1 MGADARV
8 TTTLPHRWAKN
19 SRGGVTSLLL
29 AGTIA
34 LLLSGQARAQTPE
47 QPPEQPP
54 AATEPPVEPPVQT
67 EPVQSQAEPVQEPP
81 VPEPPVPG
89 DEPMPASDPTAV
101 DPEAVSEG
109 PLRDPVLQQD
119 ESDPRTLERDPAP
132 EAEEDEL
139 AAGPPAEDAS
149 PMEICA
155 QPPEEDLT
163 VLQRV
168 RRSLTVTACASSA
181 WLDGLFGDQ
190 IHYDDYHATYGT
202 VTMGGLW
209 SDYDGFDPRL
219 RFRARLQL
227 PQWDERIS
235 AFAGRVGED
244 DYVSDTEGDFDA
256 LPTRQF
262 GTLEDESV
270 LLGLGYSSPE
280 RTGNDFDAGVGV
292 RVDVPLDPYARAR
305 YEVVRSFAD
314 RYVFSAR
321 ETVFWQNTEGFGTTT
336 RVNIDRVISD
346 RFLLRWSN
354 LGKYTEE
361 TTGMEWYTQ
370 VTLFQSVGQRTGLAW
385 QAQMEG
391 ATDNEVQITR
401 NAARLILR
409 RQLTPEWLILELRG
423 GVSWPRRKLTEDRDA
438 SPEVGIAFEMQF
450 GQKRDRVRPR

>member
-1 MGADARV
+1 M
-8 TTTLPHRWAKN
+8 N
-19 SRGGVTSLLL
+19 
-29 AGTIA
+29 
-34 LLLSGQARAQTPE
+34 Q
-47 QPPEQPP
+47 
-54 AATEPPVEPPVQT
+54 
-67 EPVQSQAEPVQEPP
+67 
-81 VPEPPVPG
+81 
-89 DEPMPASDPTAV
+89 
-101 DPEAVSEG
+101 G
-109 PLRDPVLQQD
+109 PLRGPVLRQNQG
-119 ESDPRTLERDPAP
+119 DPRTLEREPDTQNDDDP
-132 EAEEDEL
+132 L
-139 AAGPPAEDAS
+139 ADGPPPGEEAS

-155 QPPEEDLT
+155 QPAENHAT

-202 VTMGGLW
+202 ATVGGLW

-227 PQWDERIS
+227 PQWDERVS

-244 DYVSDTEGDFDA
+244 DYISDTEGDFYA

-262 GTLEDESV
+262 GTLEEESV

-292 RVDVPLDPYARAR
+292 RVDWPLDPYARAR
-305 YEVVRSFAD
+305 YEIVRAFNE

-336 RVNIDRVISD
+336 RINLDRVISE

-361 TTGMEWYTQ
+361 TLGLEWYSQ
-370 VTLFQSVGQRTGLAW
+370 VTLFQSIGLRTGLAW
-385 QAQMEG
+385 QAQIEG
-391 ATDNEVQITR
+391 ATDNEVQLTR
-401 NAARLILR
+401 NVVGLIMR

-423 GVSWPRRKLTEDRDA
+423 GVAWPRRRLSEEREA

-450 GQKRDRVRPR
+450 GQKRDRLRPD

>member
-1 MGADARV
+1 MGPPTAPPPSEPAQSE
-8 TTTLPHRWAKN
+8 PIQSEA
-19 SRGGVTSLLL
+19 L
-29 AGTIA
+29 A
-34 LLLSGQARAQTPE
+34 
-47 QPPEQPP
+47 
-54 AATEPPVEPPVQT
+54 
-67 EPVQSQAEPVQEPP
+67 
-81 VPEPPVPG
+81 G
-89 DEPMPASDPTAV
+89 DEPHEPASEQTQPATNPEAV
-101 DPEAVSEG
+101 DPDAVSEG

-119 ESDPRTLERDPAP
+119 ESDPRPLERDPEGTP
-132 EAEEDEL
+132 EAEDPL
-139 AAGPPAEDAS
+139 AAGPPADDAS

-155 QPPEEDLT
+155 QPAESDPT
-163 VLQRV
+163 MLQKV
-168 RRSLTVTACASSA
+168 RRTLTVTACASSA

-202 VTMGGLW
+202 MTLGGLW

-235 AFAGRVGED
+235 AFAGRVGEE
-244 DYVSDTEGDFDA
+244 DYISDTEGDFDA

-262 GTLEDESV
+262 GTLEEESV

-292 RVDVPLDPYARAR
+292 RVDLPLDPYARAR

-336 RVNIDRVISD
+336 RVNLDRVISD

-361 TTGMEWYTQ
+361 TIGLEWYTQ
-370 VTLFQSVGQRTGLAW
+370 LTLFQSIGQRTGLAW
-385 QAQMEG
+385 QAQVEG
-391 ATDNEVQITR
+391 ATDNEVQLTR
-401 NAARLILR
+401 HALRLIAR
-409 RQLTPEWLILELRG
+409 RQLTPEWLIVELRG
-423 GVSWPRRKLTEDRDA
+423 GVSWPRRKLTEQREA

>member
-1 MGADARV
+1 M
-8 TTTLPHRWAKN
+8 PQP
-19 SRGGVTSLLL
+19 GVTP
-29 AGTIA
+29 
-34 LLLSGQARAQTPE
+34 QAANPDDVNQ
-47 QPPEQPP
+47 
-54 AATEPPVEPPVQT
+54 
-67 EPVQSQAEPVQEPP
+67 
-81 VPEPPVPG
+81 
-89 DEPMPASDPTAV
+89 
-101 DPEAVSEG
+101 G
-109 PLRDPVLQQD
+109 PLRDPLLQQD
-119 ESDPRTLERDPAP
+119 ESDPRSLEREPEQKPEDDP
-132 EAEEDEL
+132 L
-139 AAGPPAEDAS
+139 SAGPPVEDAS

-155 QPPEEDLT
+155 APPEADLT

-202 VTMGGLW
+202 VTAGGLW

-244 DYVSDTEGDFDA
+244 DYISDTEGDFDA

-292 RVDVPLDPYARAR
+292 RVDMPLDPYARAR
-305 YEVVRSFAD
+305 YEVVRSFAE
-314 RYVFSAR
+314 RYVLSAR

-336 RVNIDRVISD
+336 RVNVDRVLSD

-354 LGKYTEE
+354 VGKYTEE
-361 TTGMEWYTQ
+361 TLGLEWYTQ
-370 VTLFQSVGQRTGLAW
+370 LTLFQSVGQRTGLAW
-385 QAQMEG
+385 QAQIEG
-391 ATDNEVQITR
+391 ATDNEVQLTR
-401 NAARLILR
+401 HAVRLIMR
-409 RQLTPEWLILELRG
+409 RQLTPDWLILELRG
-423 GVSWPRRKLTEDRDA
+423 GVGWPRRKLTEEREA
-438 SPEVGIAFEMQF
+438 SPEVGIAVEMQF
-450 GQKRDRVRPR
+450 GQKRDRVRPN

>member
-1 MGADARV
+1 MINDGGRLERNSGNAIALIPPRLPAKTGHMGADSPIDTEISQRCGPWPVGKAATRA
-8 TTTLPHRWAKN
+8 LSSAWACALA
-19 SRGGVTSLLL
+19 SLLF
-29 AGTIA
+29 ASA
-34 LLLSGQARAQTPE
+34 EASAQTPD
-47 QPPEQPP
+47 P
-54 AATEPPVEPPVQT
+54 AAAEPPPQT
-67 EPVQSQAEPVQEPP
+67 EPVQPVEVQN
-81 VPEPPVPG
+81 
-89 DEPMPASDPTAV
+89 ADPLA
-101 DPEAVSEG
+101 EG
-109 PLRDPVLQQD
+109 PPLDDV
-119 ESDPRTLERDPAP
+119 
-132 EAEEDEL
+132 
-139 AAGPPAEDAS
+139 S

-155 QPPEEDLT
+155 QPEDQNLT

-190 IHYDDYHATYGT
+190 IHYDEYHATYGT
-202 VTMGGLW
+202 VTAGGLW

-244 DYVSDTEGDFDA
+244 DYISDTEGDFDA

-292 RVDVPLDPYARAR
+292 RIDWPLDPYARAR
-305 YEVVRSFAD
+305 YEIVRAFAD

-336 RVNIDRVISD
+336 RVNLDRVISD

-361 TTGMEWYTQ
+361 TIGLEWYTQ
-370 VTLFQSVGQRTGLAW
+370 LTLFQSVGQKTGLAW
-385 QAQMEG
+385 QAQVEG
-391 ATDNEVQITR
+391 ATDNEVQLTR
-401 NAARLILR
+401 HAVRLIMR
-409 RQLTPEWLILELRG
+409 RQLTPEWLILEARA
-423 GVSWPRRKLTEDRDA
+423 GVAWPRRYLYEKREA

-450 GQKRDRVRPR
+450 GQKRNRIRPN

>member
-1 MGADARV
+1 M
-8 TTTLPHRWAKN
+8 
-19 SRGGVTSLLL
+19 
-29 AGTIA
+29 
-34 LLLSGQARAQTPE
+34 
-47 QPPEQPP
+47 
-54 AATEPPVEPPVQT
+54 
-67 EPVQSQAEPVQEPP
+67 
-81 VPEPPVPG
+81 PEPPVPG

-361 TTGMEWYTQ
+361 TIGMEWYTQ